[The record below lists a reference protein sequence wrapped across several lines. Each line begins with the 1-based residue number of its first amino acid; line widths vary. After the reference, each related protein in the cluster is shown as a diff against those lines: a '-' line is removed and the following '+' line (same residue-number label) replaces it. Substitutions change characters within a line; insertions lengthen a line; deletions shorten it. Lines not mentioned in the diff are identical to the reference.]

1 MIEIIKEAF
10 NSSFKHRYETIFKQY
25 YPAHNKTGFTERNL
39 SCQYANAL
47 IAMLNDNNSFV
58 WHDAPL
64 PVERL
69 GDCQYIPAVIFSQK
83 NNAVF
88 YILANRLGDKP
99 TSKIQLLANDISKL
113 LDNAPVNDS
122 VGKRF
127 VTKRNYIL
135 EEWGY
140 NDINKQ
146 KPSFNEY
153 IISISD
159 YWGEESK
166 NNRVEELLVK
176 MKGALLPYAKDAFV
190 NKLYSFDKDSVLANY
205 AIFITAFKI

>member
-1 MIEIIKEAF
+1 MIKTIKQAF
-10 NSSFKHRYETIFKQY
+10 NNSFKSRYQTIFNHY

-39 SCQYANAL
+39 SCNYANAL
-47 IAMLNDNNSFV
+47 IETLNDSDAFV

-69 GDCQYIPAVIFSQK
+69 GECNYIDAVVFSK
-83 NNAVF
+83 ANNAIF

-99 TSKIQLLANDISKL
+99 TGKIQNLANDISSL
-113 LDNAPVNDS
+113 MNNAPVTDT

-127 VTKRNYIL
+127 VAKRNYIL

-140 NDINKQ
+140 KEKE
-146 KPSFNEY
+146 KPKHSFNEY

-159 YWGEESK
+159 YWGDDSK
-166 NNRVEELLVK
+166 TKRVEELMNK
-176 MKGALLPYAKDAFV
+176 MKETFSSNTKERFIEKIGAFDAET
-190 NKLYSFDKDSVLANY
+190 VLANY
-205 AIFITAFKI
+205 SIFIFGFKI